1 MSGAEQRPR
10 VAGGATPHRLVNPD
24 TLAPAVGFAHA
35 VVPTPGRTVYLGG
48 QIGCDA
54 EGRVVGPG
62 LPEQF
67 DAALD
72 NMVAA
77 LRAAGGEPEHLV
89 SVVVYTTQVE
99 DYRERLR
106 ELGAAHRRHLGKHY
120 PAMALFG
127 VTALFDAEAV
137 VELLGTAVVP
147 ED

>member
-1 MSGAEQRPR
+1 MSGAAQPR
-10 VAGGATPHRLVNPD
+10 GPEGAASPHRLVNPD
-24 TLAPAVGFAHA
+24 TLAPAIGFAHA
-35 VVPTPGRTVYLGG
+35 VVPAAGRTVYLGG

-54 EGRVVGPG
+54 QGRVVGPG
-62 LPEQF
+62 LVEQF

-77 LRAAGGEPEHLV
+77 LRAAGGAPHHLV

-106 ELGAAHRRHLGKHY
+106 ELGLAHRRHLGKHY

-127 VTALFDAEAV
+127 VSGLFDPDAV
-137 VELLGTAVVP
+137 VELLGTAVVS
-147 ED
+147 EG